1 MAIEFIQ
8 FCAKQK
14 EREEEGD
21 FVLTELRTKRG
32 DKQQSA
38 VSNLGG
44 FHRMLW
50 KHSLQEMICEQ
61 AERSLPGD
69 EKGRG
74 NRRKTLQGEGTVHAQ
89 GWAGERGSVEEK
101 LYVRN

>member
-8 FCAKQK
+8 FCAKHK

-50 KHSLQEMICEQ
+50 KHSLQ
-61 AERSLPGD
+61 
-69 EKGRG
+69 
-74 NRRKTLQGEGTVHAQ
+74 
-89 GWAGERGSVEEK
+89 
-101 LYVRN
+101 